1 MVGLR
6 LVLSHFT
13 FLMGFYRVKK
23 HFSHFTFWRV
33 FVGLRIFFWHL
44 LPLVIVV
51 LRIFFYIFVGN
62 DQSSKGSWVARNN
75 NDVRWFSP
83 KWTCNGSGSG
93 SVSYGAILMRI
104 NGQSNVANGAWCDYY
119 SSLEYHF
126 ICEADL

>member
-6 LVLSHFT
+6 LVLSH
-13 FLMGFYRVKK
+13 L
-23 HFSHFTFWRV
+23 
-33 FVGLRIFFWHL
+33 
-44 LPLVIVV
+44 V

-62 DQSSKGSWVARNN
+62 DQSSKGSWVHARNN

-93 SVSYGAILMRI
+93 SVSYGGGDAILMRI